1 MASQSS
7 DQALSEAEW
16 RALLTDPNPVL
27 RKRQFWG
34 RLPSPPRCKWCTR
47 PFGGPGGLVSRAMGL
62 GPWTK
67 NAKYCTGCFRE
78 LRRSH
83 GGAEVE
89 CSLLFA
95 DVRGSTPLA
104 EAMGPREFNR
114 LMGRF
119 YDTATDVLVRYDAI
133 VDKFVGDEV
142 IGIFVPSMAG
152 PRHGR
157 RAIDAALE
165 LLGRTGHGTSRPWLP
180 VGIGINTGLAYVGAV
195 GEGPDTELTAMG
207 DTVNTTARLATAAG
221 AGEMLVTG
229 TAAANAGLDE
239 LAVERRTLSLKGK
252 SEQVEVY
259 VLGRST
265 QLPAGQHLA

>member
-1 MASQSS
+1 M
-7 DQALSEAEW
+7 
-16 RALLTDPNPVL
+16 RAI
-27 RKRQFWG
+27 
-34 RLPSPPRCKWCTR
+34 
-47 PFGGPGGLVSRAMGL
+47 GL

-104 EAMGPREFNR
+104 ESMEPREFNR
-114 LMGRF
+114 LMGSF
-119 YDTATDVLVRYDAI
+119 YDTATNVLVRHDAI

-152 PRHGR
+152 YRHAR
-157 RAIDAALE
+157 RAIDAAVE
-165 LLGRTGHGTSRPWLP
+165 LLGRTGHGMNAPPWLP
-180 VGIGINTGLAYVGAV
+180 VGVGVNTGQAYVGAV

-207 DTVNTTARLATAAG
+207 DTVNTTARLASAAG
-221 AGEMLVTG
+221 AGEILVTA
-229 TAAANAGLDE
+229 TAATNADLVGFD
-239 LAVERRTLSLKGK
+239 VERRTLALKGK
-252 SEQVEVY
+252 SEPVEVQ
-259 VLGRST
+259 VLVRST
-265 QLPAGQHLA
+265 PLPADNYPA